1 MSRAVTDTDPP
12 ETRTANEAAN
22 TAANQTVTETASLLA
37 RGRAVELHLE
47 VRFQDGFVALSTFDA
62 EPIACTIGDGTL
74 TAEFESTL
82 LGLAPGSETYVVA
95 HGSEL
100 FSPYDEANIHW
111 MERGDF
117 PPEIAPIPGLVVA
130 FETPGGHETSGVVL
144 EVEADRV
151 RVDFNHPFAGRSLT
165 IRVHVLSVA
174 EPEPEPRLQRGP
186 EA

>member
-1 MSRAVTDTDPP
+1 MSHAVTVAPGPP
-12 ETRTANEAAN
+12 ETPAAEKTANE
-22 TAANQTVTETASLLA
+22 TETGTLLA
-37 RGRAVELHLE
+37 PGSAVELHLE

-74 TAEFESTL
+74 TAELESTL

-100 FSPYDEANIHW
+100 FSPYDGSNIHW

-117 PPEIAPIPGLVVA
+117 PPDIEPIRGLVVA

-144 EVEADRV
+144 ELEADRV
-151 RVDFNHPFAGRSLT
+151 QVDFNHPFAGRSLT
-165 IRVHVLSVA
+165 IRVCILSVA
-174 EPEPEPRLQRGP
+174 GPEPEPRFKHSP

>member
-1 MSRAVTDTDPP
+1 MNRAEPP
-12 ETRTANEAAN
+12 ETRS
-22 TAANQTVTETASLLA
+22 ANQTPNEKDIETESGTGTLLA
-37 RGRAVELHLE
+37 PGRAVELHLE

-62 EPIACTIGDGTL
+62 EPVACTVGDGTL
-74 TAEFESTL
+74 TPALESTL

-117 PPEIAPIPGLVVA
+117 PSEIEPIPGLVVA

-144 EVEADRV
+144 GVEAERV
-151 RVDFNHPFAGRSLT
+151 QVDFNHPFAGRSLT
-165 IRVHVLSVA
+165 IRVRVLSVA
-174 EPEPEPRLQRGP
+174 EPRSKRGP

>member
-1 MSRAVTDTDPP
+1 MSHAVTAAPGQP
-12 ETRTANEAAN
+12 ETPAADKTANE
-22 TAANQTVTETASLLA
+22 TETGTLLA
-37 RGRAVELHLE
+37 PGSAVELHLE

-74 TAEFESTL
+74 TAELESTL

-100 FSPYDEANIHW
+100 FSPYDGSNIHW

-117 PPEIAPIPGLVVA
+117 PPDIVPIRGLVVA

-144 EVEADRV
+144 ELEADRV
-151 RVDFNHPFAGRSLT
+151 QVDFNHPFAGRSLT
-165 IRVHVLSVA
+165 IRVCILSVA
-174 EPEPEPRLQRGP
+174 GPEPEPRFKHGP